1 MTRRTDVVVIGGGQS
16 GLAAGY
22 HLRRLG
28 LDFVILDAGPSPGG
42 AWLRAWD
49 SLRLFSP
56 AAYSSLPGRLMPPQP
71 GETYPGAA
79 HVVAYLSAYE
89 ERYDLPVHRPVRVS
103 GVHHDGALLRVE
115 TDAGPWLARA
125 VISATGTWSRPFV
138 PAVPGRDEFG
148 GTQLHTVG
156 YENAAAFAGKRVTV
170 VGGGNSGAQ
179 IAADLA
185 MADSESAGRP
195 WLHSVDADG
204 RPADLATADSESAG
218 RRSLH
223 PVDADRRPAKL
234 ATADSGSA
242 GRPWLDRVD
251 ADGRPADIATADSE
265 SDGRQSTHPVDA
277 DRSSAALAYGVELT
291 WVTLREPRYLPDDI
305 DGRALFDH
313 ATARRRALDEGRADT
328 GGVASLGDI
337 VAVPPVR
344 AARDAGL
351 LKARPM
357 FARLTRTGVEWA
369 DGTRA
374 DADVIIWCT
383 GFRPALAHLAPLGL
397 RDRRGH
403 IATTGTQALGEPR
416 VHLLGYGDWTGPA
429 SATLIGVGR
438 PAREAARSI
447 ARLLD

>member
-1 MTRRTDVVVIGGGQS
+1 MTRRTDVLVIGGGQS

-42 AWLRAWD
+42 AWPRAWD

-71 GETYPGAA
+71 GETYPEAA

-115 TDAGPWLARA
+115 TDAGTWLARA

-138 PAVPGRDEFG
+138 PAVPGRNEFS

-156 YENAAAFAGKRVTV
+156 YENPAAFAGKRVIV

-185 MADSESAGRP
+185 TTHSETARRS
-195 WLHSVDADG
+195 LHAVDAN
-204 RPADLATADSESAG
+204 RPPADLATADSESAA

-223 PVDADRRPAKL
+223 AVHSNRPSAEL
-234 ATADSGSA
+234 A
-242 GRPWLDRVD
+242 R
-251 ADGRPADIATADSE
+251 
-265 SDGRQSTHPVDA
+265 
-277 DRSSAALAYGVELT
+277 GVELT
-291 WVTLREPRYLPDDI
+291 WVTLRAPRYLPDDI

-357 FARLTRTGVEWA
+357 FARLTGTGVEWA

-397 RDRRGH
+397 RGRRGH
-403 IATTGTQALGEPR
+403 IATAGTQALGEPR